1 MCFNVRPNVSTI
13 TFFDVGQG
21 DSLTFQT
28 TKQETVM
35 VDTGGKEI
43 KIGNIDNH
51 NIAKYHIM
59 PTLKQKESQKSSNY
73 YSSACRSHW

>member
-1 MCFNVRPNVSTI
+1 MLVK
-13 TFFDVGQG
+13 
-21 DSLTFQT
+21 DSLIFQT

-59 PTLKQKESQKSSNY
+59 PTLKQKESQKLII
-73 YSSACRSHW
+73 

>member
-1 MCFNVRPNVSTI
+1 
-13 TFFDVGQG
+13 
-21 DSLTFQT
+21 
-28 TKQETVM
+28 M

-59 PTLKQKESQKSSNY
+59 PTLKQKESQNRSSNY